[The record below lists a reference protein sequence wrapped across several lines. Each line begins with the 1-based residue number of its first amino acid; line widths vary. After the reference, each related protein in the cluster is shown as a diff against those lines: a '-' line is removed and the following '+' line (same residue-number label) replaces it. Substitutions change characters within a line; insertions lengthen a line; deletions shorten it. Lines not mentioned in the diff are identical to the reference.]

1 MIFVILAAGYYRN
14 LSNRGIRTTVTKVL
28 VIDDEATIRD
38 VIVMTLRKNN
48 FDVYGAGNG
57 MEGLELA
64 RKQLPDLIIC
74 DVRME
79 LVDGYQVLTAI
90 RNDPLTAWIPFI
102 LITAEQSPRS
112 MRQGM
117 QLGADDYL
125 LKPFSPAEI
134 VAAVEARLQKHRILV
149 QQAETKLEELR
160 AQLSTA
166 LPHELRTPLNG
177 ILGYADILRKQFA
190 ELEPI
195 EVSQMAE
202 RIYKNG
208 KRLLRLIE
216 NFLIYAQIE
225 ILKMDYQKIEQL
237 RKSRTTDISKLIDA
251 SARQRAYEA
260 GRTADLSLKLTTAC
274 VAISPDYFS
283 KLFEELF
290 DNAIR
295 YSKKGT
301 PLRIVTELKGDRFV
315 LIIRDEGR
323 GLSPEQL
330 LNVGAYMQF
339 ERKIYEQQGSGLGLA
354 VAKRLTELH
363 GGSLAVESEYK
374 VGTSVTVMLPLA
386 SDAVELQPA

>member
-1 MIFVILAAGYYRN
+1 M
-14 LSNRGIRTTVTKVL
+14 TKVL
-28 VIDDEATIRD
+28 VIDDEAAIRD
-38 VIVMTLRKNN
+38 VIMMTLRKSD
-48 FDVYGAGNG
+48 FEVYGAGNG
-57 MEGLELA
+57 VEGLELA
-64 RKQLPDLIIC
+64 RKKLPDLIIC

-79 LVDGYQVLTAI
+79 LVDGYEVLAAI

-102 LITAEQSPRS
+102 LITAEQSPRG

-125 LKPFSPAEI
+125 VKPFSPADLR
-134 VAAVEARLQKHRILV
+134 AAVDARLQKHRVLV

-177 ILGYADILRKQFA
+177 ILGYADILRKQFG
-190 ELEPI
+190 ELEPL

-208 KRLLRLIE
+208 KRLHRLIE

-237 RKSRTTDISKLIDA
+237 RKSSTADVSKLIDTA
-251 SARQRAYEA
+251 ARQRAYEA
-260 GRTADLSLKLTTAC
+260 GRTMDLSLQLISAC
-274 VAISPDYFS
+274 VAMSPDYFG
-283 KLFEELF
+283 KVFEELF

-301 PLRIVTELKGDRFV
+301 PLRILTELRADRFV
-315 LIIRDEGR
+315 LHVEDEGR

-330 LNVGAYMQF
+330 LNIGAYMQF
-339 ERKIYEQQGSGLGLA
+339 ERKIYEQQGSGLGLT

-363 GGSLAVESEYK
+363 GGSLSVESEYK
-374 VGTSVTVMLPLA
+374 TGTRVTVILPLA
-386 SDAVELQPA
+386 PDGTGAQPD